1 MGLKNFSN
9 LTAISKETWFGG
21 SYCMQHKAKIKV
33 DEKGSTAAAAT
44 PIITLQSADYYL
56 EYPEPERFICDHSF
70 AYLIIDQKLGE
81 VLFAGVYRG
90 E

>member
-1 MGLKNFSN
+1 MGLKKISN
-9 LTAISKETWFGG
+9 LTAFSKETWFGD
-21 SYCMQHKAKIKV
+21 SYCTQHKTKIEV
-33 DEKGSTAAAAT
+33 DEKGSTAAAVT
-44 PIITLQSADYYL
+44 PIIICQSADYDYA
-56 EYPEPERFICDHSF
+56 YPEPERFICDHSF